1 MATSPILSQFLPVEI
16 VASGGYVSLCALA
29 NRTTTRDLDYFIDP
43 AAYGTLS
50 ARVQAELKR
59 LITEVAGQLHFVS
72 DWANDQVT
80 LFLTLIRNPK
90 ELFDRSVQ
98 QGVLLFRGTNLH
110 IYAVVWLWVL
120 VRKMKRLQMEGQEP
134 REVDW
139 IDCVSIIQK
148 MVEETGTPFSPGQ
161 LTEFDHTDRE
171 PPVFLETV
179 AEVNHRFRSIHG
191 FDGIAG

>member
-1 MATSPILSQFLPVEI
+1 M
-16 VASGGYVSLCALA
+16 A
-29 NRTTTRDLDYFIDP
+29 NRTSTRDLDYFIHP
-43 AAYGTLS
+43 TAYGTLN
-50 ARVQAELKR
+50 AEVQAELKR
-59 LITEVAGQLHFVS
+59 LIIEVAGQLHFVS
-72 DWANDQVT
+72 DWANDQVK
-80 LFLTLIRNPK
+80 LFLALIRNPE

-98 QGVLLFRGTNLH
+98 QGVLLFRGMNLH

-148 MVEETGTPFSPGQ
+148 IVEDSGTPVSPSQ

-171 PPVFLETV
+171 PPVFPETV
-179 AEVNHRFRSIHG
+179 AEVNHRFRIIHG
-191 FDGIAG
+191 FDGITG